1 MSSLELTAHKAY
13 AAHRAAFAD
22 GWTEGIIAESWMDE
36 EHHLCIRYQ
45 SGRWWHYDID
55 KYGNWV
61 WW

>member
-13 AAHRAAFAD
+13 AAHRAAFVN
-22 GWTEGIIAESWMDE
+22 GWTEGTIAESWMDE

-55 KYGNWV
+55 KSGNWV